1 LKILCI
7 YSIFIKKIVNEGI
20 KISDFGD
27 NPKNDAISFRLNKVC
42 KLFSKYNSDFDRV
55 LDIGCGS
62 GDTSL
67 YIKNMLHIKD
77 VYGIDINKNDIE
89 LARCRGVKAIYLN
102 ISEDN
107 FPFEENYFD
116 AIFAGEVIEHLYD
129 PDKFLDEAYR
139 VLKAGGCLIITT
151 PNLAAWYNRI
161 ALLFGFQPFWMDA
174 SLRHPNVGKLKKV
187 GTENGEHI
195 RVFTSFALADIL
207 KLHRFDIIR
216 MEYSLPPIISKGL
229 SPYFYFLER
238 IMSSLKLS
246 SDLIVVSKKL

>member
-1 LKILCI
+1 MKT
-7 YSIFIKKIVNEGI
+7 FNEVI
-20 KISDFGD
+20 KISNFE
-27 NPKNDAISFRLNKVC
+27 NNLKNDAITFRLNKVC
-42 KLFSKYNSDFDRV
+42 KLFSKYNSNFDRV

-67 YIKNMLHIKD
+67 FLKNMLNIKEI
-77 VYGIDINKNDIE
+77 YGVDINKKYIE
-89 LARCRGVKAIYLN
+89 LAQCRGVKALYLN

-107 FPFEENYFD
+107 FPFGENYFD

-139 VLKAGGCLIITT
+139 VLKIGGCLIITT

-174 SLRHPNVGKLKKV
+174 SLRYPNVGKLKKV

-195 RVFTSFALADIL
+195 RVFTSIALADML

-216 MEYSLPPIISKGL
+216 IEYSLPPIISKGL
-229 SPYFYFLER
+229 PHYFYLIER
-238 IMSSLKLS
+238 IMSELKMS
-246 SDLIVVSKKL
+246 SDLIVVSKKLDSHVGKLGT